1 MENITDLIFKLVMVF
16 VALVLLGVVRIGK
29 KE

>member
-16 VALVLLGVVRIGK
+16 VALVLLGIVRIGK